1 VEHDVVLRLSSGE
14 NFLGG
19 LLSGEGSETV
29 LAGLVLLRVS
39 GDFDRF
45 DVSL

>member
-1 VEHDVVLRLSSGE
+1 MEQYVVLRLGSGK
-14 NFLGG
+14 NS
-19 LLSGEGSETV
+19 LSGLFGSKGSETV